1 MNSYHDV
8 ENKLSAARTQLI
20 LDKPFL
26 GALVLRLP
34 MKAANPDW
42 CEKVATDAR
51 HFYYNPEYIEHLNV
65 NEVQFV
71 LAHEALHCALS
82 HFARREHRNKFRW
95 DIACDHAIN
104 PLLLNDNLTPP
115 SGVWIEQSYKGMTA
129 EEIYPYIDENNSEE
143 PMDKHIYEDEE
154 QHSEGEKGSDSKA
167 PSNEDCDAQ
176 GDSGLD
182 ETQREDNFGGQG
194 DEQQQNQATE
204 DELADKPPPLTDT
217 EKQNLETQW
226 RQRLAGAAQQAM
238 QAGKLGGEMARMVDH
253 LLQPRLPWRSLLTR
267 YMTMTARDDYTYSRP
282 SRREGN
288 AVFPSLRSAQLEV
301 VVAIDISGSISDAEI
316 AECLSEIDGLKG
328 QLRAKII
335 LLACDASLAE
345 ECPWQFEPWDEFY
358 MPLAITGGGG
368 TDFRPVF
375 DYVEQHDI
383 QPDLLVYFT
392 DAEGTFPELMPY
404 YPVIWLVK
412 GKHSV
417 PWGQRV
423 QLN

>member
-8 ENKLSAARTQLI
+8 ENKLAAARTQLI

-51 HFYYNPEYIEHLNV
+51 YFYYNPEYVEHLSV
-65 NEVQFV
+65 AQLQFV

-82 HFARREHRNKFRW
+82 HFARREHRHKFRW

-104 PLLLNDNLTPP
+104 PLLLEDNLIPP
-115 SGVWIEQSYKGMTA
+115 SGVWIEESYKGMTA
-129 EEIYPYIDENNSEE
+129 EEIYPYIDENNTNE
-143 PMDKHIYEDEE
+143 PMDKHIYEGEE
-154 QHSEGEKGSDSKA
+154 QGNEGGKGADNTA
-167 PSNEDCDAQ
+167 PSSEECDAQ
-176 GDSGLD
+176 GNSHLD
-182 ETQREDNFGGQG
+182 ETQRSDNFADQG
-194 DEQQQNQATE
+194 ETQQQTNSNN
-204 DELADKPPPLTDT
+204 LADKPPPLTDT
-217 EKQNLETQW
+217 EKQNLDTQW
-226 RQRLAGAAQQAM
+226 RQRLAGATQQAM
-238 QAGKLGGEMARMVDH
+238 QAGKLSGAMARLIDH
-253 LLQPRLPWRSLLTR
+253 LLQPRLPWRSLLAR
-267 YMTMTARDDYTYSRP
+267 YMTMTARDDYSYSRP

-288 AVFPSLRSAQLEV
+288 AIFPSLRSVELNIT
-301 VVAIDISGSISDAEI
+301 VAIDISGSISDNEI
-316 AECLSEIDGLKG
+316 AECLTEINNLKG
-328 QLRAKII
+328 QLRAKIT
-335 LLACDASLAE
+335 LLACDADLAE
-345 ECPWQFEPWDEFY
+345 ECPWQFESWEEFQ

-375 DYVEQHDI
+375 DYVAKCDK

-392 DAEGTFPELMPY
+392 DAEGIFPEYTPT
-404 YPVIWLVK
+404 YPVIWLIK
-412 GKHSV
+412 GKHKI